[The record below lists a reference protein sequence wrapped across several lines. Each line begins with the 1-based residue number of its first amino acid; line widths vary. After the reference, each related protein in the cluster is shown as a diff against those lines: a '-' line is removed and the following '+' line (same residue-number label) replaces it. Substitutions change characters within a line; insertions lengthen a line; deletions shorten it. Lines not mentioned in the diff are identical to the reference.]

1 MPKGRPNTPRYYE
14 PAEPSEPVSAERLNE
29 PGKREDAG
37 KLRYDLIPA
46 DALEYLCAVY
56 TDGAAHY
63 GERNW
68 ERGMSWSR
76 CFAPIMRHLW
86 RWWRGETLDQKS
98 GHPHLAH
105 AAWGCLALLAYELRG
120 AGTDDRP
127 LAGSIKVETGTEP

>member
-1 MPKGRPNTPRYYE
+1 MTRPTRHTRE
-14 PAEPSEPVSAERLNE
+14 TLREAAQAEASPAERLNE
-29 PGKREDAG
+29 PGRREDAG
-37 KLRYDLIPA
+37 KLRYDLLPA
-46 DALEYLCAVY
+46 DALEHLVAVY

-68 ERGMSWSR
+68 EKGMSWSR

-86 RWWRGETLDQKS
+86 RWWRGEHYDQKS

-127 LAGSIKVETGTEP
+127 LAGSVKVETGTDQ